1 MLSKK
6 ATLLAHGEDPLWIAR
21 MLEHSTLQT
30 VFQHYG
36 KFIRNGMRKDG
47 GRFLAGLQEAG

>member
-1 MLSKK
+1 MSSKK

-30 VFQHYG
+30 VFQYYG

-47 GRFLAGLQEAG
+47 RLSDPI